1 MPTDITHTL
10 NELNI
15 IFQKMV
21 MGMLGLVNTSP
32 IDYTAA
38 AFYVRVSWPTT
49 GQPAWKI
56 TEDIAFVRVTEED
69 DPINRPREDVYTNE
83 GDFVLNEAT
92 SYNRVLAL
100 NLIFYGPNSWAN
112 AQTVRDRIFQ
122 EAYRIALAQENLYP
136 IPDIIAPVRAPEV
149 FQSQWWERVDME
161 IRFNE
166 KIVKNQ
172 DISAIEIADVLVYNK
187 DGQVVE
193 VAITA
198 D

>member
-1 MPTDITHTL
+1 MPVDIYHTL
-10 NELNI
+10 DQLNI
-15 IFQKMV
+15 VFQKLL
-21 MGMLGLVNTSP
+21 MGMLGLLNASP

-69 DPINRPREDVYTNE
+69 DAINRPREDAYTDE

-100 NLIFYGPNSWAN
+100 NLIFYGPNSWSN

-136 IPDIIAPVRAPEV
+136 IPDIAAPVRAPEV

-187 DGQVVE
+187 DGQVAE
-193 VAITA
+193 IAITA